1 MQEKTHLV
9 HLNNYMAEKKEDDKT
24 PSKAKKP
31 KKVAPENKEPVSQE
45 KAQPQPPNV
54 LDPIIAKVIKDALMI
69 HIINENKQTEINEM
83 EAMIATC
90 QEFMSSFIIL
100 GYDLNRQP
108 ISPIVFAH
116 NQQEADALGAYM
128 SKFINHNIKE
138 IDPSAEQ

>member
-31 KKVAPENKEPVSQE
+31 KKAAPQNKEPVSQE
-45 KAQPQPPNV
+45 KAQSQPPNV

>member
-31 KKVAPENKEPVSQE
+31 KKTTSENKEPVSQE
-45 KAQPQPPNV
+45 KAQPQPPNI